1 MAGGISAATVR
12 LTIWMAEVPRSE
24 TEMIS
29 PDRIDPVILGHILG
43 QHRELHAQLIAARAA
58 FGEAMPPDA
67 AEVASTRAMLRGLRE
82 HLRGHFEQEERGGFM
97 EESIARMPRLSGM
110 VRDVMADHPRLLGE
124 LDALLESLSA
134 QDISRDAWTA
144 ARRGFATFA
153 DHLVAHE
160 RNENAVV
167 QEGYNEDLGLVD

>member
-1 MAGGISAATVR
+1 
-12 LTIWMAEVPRSE
+12 
-24 TEMIS
+24 MIS

-58 FGEAMPPDA
+58 FIETAPPDA
-67 AEVASTRAMLRGLRE
+67 AQVATARALLQSLRE
-82 HLRGHFEQEERGGFM
+82 HLRGHFEQEEQGGFM
-97 EESIARMPRLSGM
+97 EESIARMPRLSRV
-110 VRDVMADHPRLLGE
+110 VRDVMADHPQLLAE
-124 LDALLESLSA
+124 LDALLETLSVR
-134 QDISRDAWTA
+134 DISRESWTA
-144 ARRGFATFA
+144 ARRGFAMFA